1 MSYSGID
8 VSKHNGKIN
17 WSALKGKIDFVM
29 IRAGYGKN
37 HIDEQ
42 LYNNIHGCRENNIDF
57 GLYWFSYAVCEK
69 DAYNEAE
76 YICNLADVYHPVY
89 PIAYDWE
96 YDSDNYAKRQGYNI
110 TNAKRTKFA
119 KIFLERVKERGYT
132 PINYT
137 NVDYLDKGFSEL
149 TNQYDLWLASWTKHK
164 PIIPCDIWQNSSTGI
179 VPGINGK
186 VDSNICYK
194 DYKNNVKKEE
204 NKMSFEEKVNLYL
217 ETIKKVING
226 EYGNGEERK
235 RRLEAE
241 QFDFKVIQD
250 FLNSIHKM
258 L

>member
-42 LYNNIHGCRENNIDF
+42 LYNNIKGCRENNIDF
-57 GLYWFSYAVCEK
+57 GLYWFSYALSEK
-69 DAYNEAE
+69 DVYNEAE
-76 YICNLADVYHPVY
+76 YVCNLADVYHPVY
-89 PIAYDWE
+89 PIAFDWE
-96 YDSDNYAKRQGYNI
+96 YDSDNHANRNGVRFG
-110 TNAKRTKFA
+110 NAKREKFA
-119 KIFLERVKERGYT
+119 RIFLERVKERGYI

-137 NVDYLDKGFSEL
+137 NIDYLNKGFNEL
-149 TNQYDLWLASWTKHK
+149 TKDYDLWLASWSGKK
-164 PIIPCDIWQNSSTGI
+164 PFIPCNIWQNSDNGI

-217 ETIKKVING
+217 EAIKKVING

-235 RRLEAE
+235 RKLEAE

-250 FLNSIHKM
+250 FLNAIHKM